1 LKENTSDIVEKIQ
14 IQYHNITKK
23 YHNWDMEDSMAFIA
37 RIRQCD
43 GVVQEIEEHCRNC
56 ARYAADNLPG
66 LRNAAYLAG
75 LLHDMG
81 KCAAGFQDYII
92 RAARGERVIRGSV
105 NHTFAS
111 VRFVLERWHKS
122 DVPNSRNMASE
133 IIAVSAGAHHGLF
146 DCIDPDGRDRLLH
159 RLTAE
164 GIGYHE
170 ARSIFLMHCA
180 DLDELD
186 RLFNAAEKEI
196 MAMVAHMK
204 PYLKSERELRFCLA
218 LLSRMLLSAVID
230 ADRRD
235 TAEFM
240 YGITIQTPQLTP
252 DQWENRLTDLEV
264 KLAQMPSETLINKVR
279 REISNR
285 CRETS
290 KREKGIYRLT
300 VPTGGGKTL
309 SSLRYALSVAAQK
322 GKKRIFFVIP
332 LLSVLEQ
339 NAKVIREAINND
351 TLVLEHHSNIIRE
364 SKKSDEPNELDENE
378 LLTETWDAPIV
389 ITTLVQ
395 LLNTLFLDK
404 TSCIRRMH
412 ALADSVII
420 IDEVQSVPR
429 KMLSLFNMA
438 MIFLASACNSVIVL
452 SSATQPCL
460 EYVPHALHFKEP
472 ADLVSIDPAW
482 QQVFRRIEIKDKR
495 KKGGYTIDELSD
507 LAADCMNQ
515 VSSLLI
521 ICNTKA
527 EARSI
532 YNAVSQLPK
541 IETHH
546 LSTSMC
552 MAHRVD
558 TLAKINNALEN
569 KRRMIC
575 VSTQLV
581 EAGVDFSF
589 ACVIR
594 VSAGL
599 DSIVQA
605 AGRCNRNGEFG
616 RLCPV
621 YIVNLQAEN
630 LSHLKEIR
638 QSQLAAESV
647 MAEYALAPDQFQNDL
662 ASDASIRAY
671 YRRLYTDL
679 PKNALDYPI
688 KSLGTDL
695 FTLLSDNH
703 TFEFHSD
710 SKGKYVIT
718 QAFKTAGSEFRVFDD
733 DTIDVLV
740 PYGQGAAILTDLQS
754 NEARYDLNYRRK
766 LLTKAKPFSI
776 SLYEYELK
784 RLQDIGG
791 LYGLFDDSVLVLRTE
806 YYSDTIGLDITGILN
821 DFWEG

>member
-1 LKENTSDIVEKIQ
+1 
-14 IQYHNITKK
+14 
-23 YHNWDMEDSMAFIA
+23 MAYFA
-37 RIRQCD
+37 RIRHSD
-43 GVVQEIEEHCRNC
+43 GVAQGIEEHCRNC
-56 ARYAADNLPG
+56 ARYAAEVLPG

-81 KCAAGFQDYII
+81 KFAAGFQDYIT

-105 NHTFAS
+105 NHTFAA
-111 VRFVLERWHKS
+111 VRFILDRWHTS
-122 DVPNSRNMASE
+122 SAPDLRNMASE
-133 IIAVSAGAHHGLF
+133 IIAVSTGAHHGLF
-146 DCIDPDGRDRLLH
+146 DCIDSDGRDRFLH

-164 GIGYHE
+164 EIGYQE
-170 ARSIFLMHCA
+170 ARSLFLMHCA

-196 MAMVAHMK
+196 MAMVEQMK
-204 PYLKSERELRFCLA
+204 PYLKSEKELRFCLA
-218 LLSRMLLSAVID
+218 LLSRMLLSTVID

-240 YGITIQTPQLTP
+240 YGIRIQTPLPTR
-252 DQWENRLTDLEV
+252 DQWESLLTNLEV
-264 KLAQMPSETLINKVR
+264 KLAQMPSETLINTVR

-285 CRETS
+285 CREAG
-290 KREKGIYRLT
+290 KREKGIYRLS

-309 SSLRYALSVAAQK
+309 SGLRYALSVAAQK
-322 GKKRIFFVIP
+322 GKKRIFFAIP

-339 NAKVIREAINND
+339 NAKAIREAVNND

-364 SKKSDEPNELDENE
+364 SKKSDELNELDENE
-378 LLTETWDAPIV
+378 LLMETWDAPIV

-404 TSCIRRMH
+404 TSSIRRMH
-412 ALADSVII
+412 ALADSVIV

-429 KMLSLFNMA
+429 KMLSLFNIA
-438 MIFLASACNSVIVL
+438 MNFLASACNSVIVL
-452 SSATQPCL
+452 CSATQPCL
-460 EYVPHALHFKEP
+460 EYVPHALHFREP
-472 ADLVSIDPAW
+472 ADLVTIDPAW
-482 QQVFRRIEIKDKR
+482 RQVFHRTEIQDKR
-495 KKGGYTIDELSD
+495 KKGGYTTDELTD
-507 LAADCMNQ
+507 LAVDCMNQ
-515 VSSLLI
+515 ANSLLI

-532 YNAVSQLPK
+532 YNAVSQLPDV
-541 IETHH
+541 ETHH

-558 TLAKINNALEN
+558 TLAKINSALEK

-599 DSIVQA
+599 DNIVQA

-621 YIVNLQAEN
+621 YIVNLREEN

-647 MAEYALAPDQFQNDL
+647 MAEYALAPDRFQNDL
-662 ASDASIRAY
+662 ASDASIEAY
-671 YRRLYTDL
+671 YRRLYIDL
-679 PKNALDYPI
+679 PKNALDYPL

-695 FTLLSDNH
+695 FTLLSDNR

-710 SKGKYVIT
+710 SKGRYVIT

-740 PYGQGAAILTDLQS
+740 PYGQGKVILSDLQS

-766 LLTKAKPFSI
+766 LLAELKPFSI

-784 RLQDIGG
+784 RLQDMGG
-791 LYGLFDDSVLVLRTE
+791 IYGLFDGSVLVLRPE
-806 YYSDTIGLDITGILN
+806 YYSYTTGLDVSGGRNEFL
-821 DFWEG
+821 EG